1 MQELVSVFNF
11 HNYDNLCHGARKLD
25 PRTRKIDNEANVVVN
40 LLFGAANGD
49 VTAIRRYLNIQRKRD
64 MWTYTLALTVDYSIY
79 YTCAPCIR
87 LI

>member
-1 MQELVSVFNF
+1 MFLFYFQELVSVFNF

-49 VTAIRRYLNIQRKRD
+49 VTAIRRYLKSAFKQD
-64 MWTYTLALTVDYSIY
+64 PA
-79 YTCAPCIR
+79 
-87 LI
+87 